1 MPSRRPKT
9 RSQRHDYSY
18 RWHEH
23 DDMSRSKLHKQ
34 ESERDLFIS
43 VLTAVILLLGLIII
57 IKDFG

>member
-1 MPSRRPKT
+1 MPSRQSET
-9 RSQRHDYSY
+9 RSQRHDYSH

-57 IKDFG
+57 IKDFR

>member
-1 MPSRRPKT
+1 MLSRRPET

-34 ESERDLFIS
+34 ETERDLFIS
-43 VLTAVILLLGLIII
+43 TLTAVILLLGLIIV